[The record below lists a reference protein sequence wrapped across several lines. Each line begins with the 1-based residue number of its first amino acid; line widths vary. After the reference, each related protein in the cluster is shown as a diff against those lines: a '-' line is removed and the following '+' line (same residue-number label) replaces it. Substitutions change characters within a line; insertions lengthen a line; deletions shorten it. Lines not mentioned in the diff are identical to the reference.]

1 MAWKCPECGTSLDDA
16 KPECNCGY
24 SFYKVL
30 GVKPDA
36 SPADV
41 EKAYRYLRKVW
52 QSGGAAQEPVAQK
65 RARARMQKIEE
76 AYLAYKSRA
85 GVADE
90 PSHTGSFVKIAGI
103 AAVCVLCVIV
113 FFLYLHRPGEEPQ
126 PVPVQTHKPAPVQQ
140 HRSAATPT
148 PPPAAVAPPENPT
161 EIPAPAET
169 EEAVPEVQ
177 DEGERAVE
185 MVKKSHVLDPVFP
198 VEAVLKNW
206 SKTSAGKMQVIGWQA
221 KKMGDQVYVV
231 SYTASD
237 GLNTKGFYFEVN
249 LENGTVRNVANSP
262 ELQRKYGIKYK

>member
-16 KPECNCGY
+16 KLECDCGY
-24 SFYKVL
+24 SFFKVL
-30 GVKPDA
+30 GVKPGA

-76 AYLAYKSRA
+76 AYLAYKSRTR
-85 GVADE
+85 VSDE
-90 PSHTGSFVKIAGI
+90 PSRTGLLIKVASI

-113 FFLYLHRPGEEPQ
+113 LFFYFRSPGEESQ
-126 PVPVQTHKPAPVQQ
+126 SVPEETHRPAPVKQ
-140 HRSAATPT
+140 RGAVTPT
-148 PPPAAVAPPENPT
+148 PPPAAVTSPENPT

-169 EEAVPEVQ
+169 EEALPEVQ

-198 VEAVLKNW
+198 VEAVLKKW
-206 SKTSAGKMQVIGWQA
+206 SETTAGKMQVIGWQA
-221 KKMGDQVYVV
+221 KKMADQVYVV

-237 GLNTKGFYFEVN
+237 GLNTRGFYFEVN
-249 LENGTVRNVANSP
+249 LESGTVRNVANSP
-262 ELQRKYGIKYK
+262 ELQQKYGIKYK